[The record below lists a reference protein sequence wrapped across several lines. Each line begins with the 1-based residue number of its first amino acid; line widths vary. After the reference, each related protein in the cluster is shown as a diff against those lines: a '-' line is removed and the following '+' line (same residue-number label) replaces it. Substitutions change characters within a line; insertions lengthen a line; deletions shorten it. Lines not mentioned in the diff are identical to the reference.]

1 MILDKILKVLHDQRI
16 MCLEDFELHMIAE
29 VNSSRSRTTGNIQ
42 VYKSYMKFTE
52 NIFFWSNIY
61 CKQHGLYIY
70 FKLKNVFFFFL
81 TFKCQNKMYFMGEMH
96 CQPYSIYI
104 FFSQKVFRQYKY
116 I

>member
-61 CKQHGLYIY
+61 CKQHGLYI
-70 FKLKNVFFFFL
+70 FQIEKCFFFFQPSNAK
-81 TFKCQNKMYFMGEMH
+81 TKCTSWGKCIANL
-96 CQPYSIYI
+96 IVYI
-104 FFSQKVFRQYKY
+104 FFFPKS